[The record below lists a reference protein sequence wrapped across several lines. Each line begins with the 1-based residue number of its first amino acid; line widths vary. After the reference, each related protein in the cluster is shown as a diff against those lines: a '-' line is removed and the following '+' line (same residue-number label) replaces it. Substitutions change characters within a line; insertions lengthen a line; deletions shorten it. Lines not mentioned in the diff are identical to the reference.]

1 MASAQR
7 QSSSSLKSRLFDEYF
22 RFSFYKAV
30 ALLEAFNPD
39 SKKLGETL
47 DPTQEPV
54 RFSVKPGFSF
64 PPSDISNLEQAES
77 GKAATMEVRFLGLIG
92 PSGVLPHW
100 YNELAVE
107 RVRSRDLTLVD
118 FLDIF
123 HHRLITFLYLSWKR
137 TNLPANYLPGAKD
150 RLSWHLLSL
159 IGLGTEGMRGRIG
172 LPEESL
178 IFCSGLLGRQVPSAA
193 SVQAAVRYMSGAD
206 VALRQFI
213 ERIVPLA
220 PEDCTQIGAANA
232 SLGESTVCG
241 SFAHEC
247 QSKFGVELGP
257 VGYRQF
263 VRFLP
268 SGDLLKPIFALVR
281 YMVGIEYEFE
291 IGVTL
296 RAEEVPP
303 CRLGDVSSDAP
314 RLGWSTWT
322 LGPGITPK
330 ENAHVAFQERDLKPS

>member
-1 MASAQR
+1 
-7 QSSSSLKSRLFDEYF
+7 LTSRLFDEFY

-30 ALLEAFNPD
+30 GLLEAFNPEG
-39 SKKLGETL
+39 KPLGETL
-47 DPTQEPV
+47 DPEQEPV
-54 RFSVKPGFSF
+54 HFSVKPGFSF
-64 PPSDISNLEQAES
+64 PPSDISNLRQTEP
-77 GKAATMEVRFLGLIG
+77 GKAANMEVRFLGLIG

-107 RVRSRDLTLVD
+107 RVRSHDFTLVD

-123 HHRLITFLYLSWKR
+123 HHRLITLLYLSWKR

-150 RLSWHLLSL
+150 RLSWYLLSL

-178 IFCSGLLGRQVPSAA
+178 IFCSGLLGRQVPSVAA
-193 SVQAAVRYMSGAD
+193 VQAAVRYMSGAD
-206 VALRQFI
+206 VELQQFI
-213 ERIVPLA
+213 ERVVPLD
-220 PEDCTQIGAANA
+220 PEDCTQLGAANA

-241 SFAHEC
+241 GFVYEC
-247 QSKFGVELGP
+247 QSKFRVELGP

-268 SGDLLKPIFALVR
+268 SGDLLKPIFALIR
-281 YMVGIEYEFE
+281 YMVGVEYEFE

-296 RAEEVPP
+296 RAEEVPG
-303 CRLGDVSSDAP
+303 CRLGDTSPDAP

-322 LGPGITPK
+322 LGSGISPK
-330 ENAHVAFQERDLKPS
+330 EDAHVTFQETDLKN

>member
-7 QSSSSLKSRLFDEYF
+7 KSGPPLKSRLFDEFY

-30 ALLEAFNPD
+30 DLLEAFSPER
-39 SKKLGETL
+39 KGLGETL
-47 DPTQEPV
+47 DPEQEAV
-54 RFSVKPGFSF
+54 RFAVKPGFSF
-64 PPSDISNLEQAES
+64 PPSDISNLKQSES
-77 GKAATMEVRFLGLIG
+77 GKAAKMEVRFLGLIG

-107 RVRSRDLTLVD
+107 RVRSRDSTLVD

-123 HHRLITFLYLSWKR
+123 HHRLITLFYLAWKR
-137 TNLPANYLPGAKD
+137 TNLPANYLSGGKD
-150 RLSWHLLSL
+150 RLSWYLLSL

-178 IFCSGLLGRQVPSAA
+178 IFCSGLLGRQVPSVAA
-193 SVQAAVRYMSGAD
+193 VQAAVRYMSGAD
-206 VALRQFI
+206 VELQQFI
-213 ERIVPLA
+213 ERIVPLD
-220 PEDCTQIGAANA
+220 PEDCTQLGAANA
-232 SLGESTVCG
+232 LLGESAVCG
-241 SFAHEC
+241 SFAYEC
-247 QSKFGVELGP
+247 QSKFRVELGP
-257 VGYRQF
+257 VGYEQF

-268 SGDLLKPIFALVR
+268 SGDLLKPIFALIR

-296 RAEEVPP
+296 RAREVPG
-303 CRLGDVSSDAP
+303 CRLGDTSPGAP

-322 LGPGITPK
+322 LGPGVTPT
-330 ENAHVAFQERDLKPS
+330 NDAHVTFQETDLKN

>member
-7 QSSSSLKSRLFDEYF
+7 QSDPSLKSRLFDEFF

-30 ALLEAFNPD
+30 SLLEAFNPEC
-39 SKKLGETL
+39 KRLGDTL
-47 DPTQEPV
+47 DPEQEPV
-54 RFSVKPGFSF
+54 RFSVRPGFSF
-64 PPSDISNLEQAES
+64 PPSDISNLQQEAES
-77 GKAATMEVRFLGLIG
+77 GKARMEVRFLGLVG

-107 RVRSRDLTLVD
+107 RVRSRDFTFVD

-123 HHRLITFLYLSWKR
+123 HHRLITLFYLAWKR

-150 RLSWHLLSL
+150 RLSWYLLSL

-178 IFCSGLLGRQVPSAA
+178 IFCSGLLGRQVPSVAA
-193 SVQAAVRYMSGAD
+193 VQAAVRYMSGAD
-206 VALRQFI
+206 VELRQFI
-213 ERIVPLA
+213 ERVVPLD
-220 PEDCTQIGAANA
+220 PEDCTQLGAANA
-232 SLGESTVCG
+232 SLGESAVCG
-241 SFAHEC
+241 SFAYEC

-257 VGYRQF
+257 VGYKQF
-263 VRFLP
+263 IRFLP
-268 SGDLLKPIFALVR
+268 NGDLLKPIFALIR

-296 RAEEVPP
+296 RADEVPG
-303 CRLGDVSSDAP
+303 CRLGDSSPDGP

-330 ENAHVAFQERDLKPS
+330 ENAHVIFQETDLKPS